1 MALAAAAL
9 LCCLWAAPAFAET
22 YGTVFGGWLRLRA
35 NPSYYAAVITS
46 YRTGTVVTVLSRN
59 NGWARVITPD
69 YRIGYMDTG
78 FLRIGSSKPT
88 EPPYPSGRVWT
99 DVNRTA
105 QVISQNGKGV
115 RLRSSPTVNNT
126 NVMGLYPVG
135 RTVREIR
142 RSNDGWSYISIDGKH
157 GYMMSEF
164 LTTSY
169 ILPTP
174 TPKPTKPPKPTD
186 KPTKPP
192 KPTDKPT
199 NKPTDTPTPSPTPTP
214 TPTPTPERID
224 IESVK
229 LEPFNPTVGDTV
241 KIIVSPSN
249 AEYTAV
255 WYRDGNVLLGMKK
268 EYTVQAADAGKVI
281 YVTVTG
287 VGKSSGFSVEAYTG
301 TVQAPPEEGG
311 SDDGMTSEWVDP

>member
-9 LCCLWAAPAFAET
+9 LCCLWAAPAFAAT

-46 YRTGTVVTVLSRN
+46 YRTGTVVTVLNRS

-78 FLRIGSSKPT
+78 FLRIGSTQPT
-88 EPPYPSGRVWT
+88 SPPPPVSRTWT

-115 RLRSSPTVNNT
+115 RMRSSPTVNDT

-142 RSNDGWSYISIDGKH
+142 RSDDGWSYISIDGKY

-164 LTTSY
+164 LTSSY
-169 ILPTP
+169 APPTP
-174 TPKPTKPPKPTD
+174 PPKPTEKPTAKPTEKPTD
-186 KPTKPP
+186 KPTE

-199 NKPTDTPTPSPTPTP
+199 EAPTEK
-214 TPTPTPERID
+214 PTPERID
-224 IESVK
+224 IENVK
-229 LEPFNPTVGDTV
+229 LDPFSPKVGDRV
-241 KIIVSPSN
+241 KIIVTPSN

-255 WYRDGNVLLGMKK
+255 WFRDENVLLGMNK
-268 EYTVQAADAGKVI
+268 EYTVQESDAGKVI
-281 YVTVTG
+281 NVKVTG
-287 VGKSSGFSVEAYTG
+287 VGKSSGFSVDAFTAA
-301 TVQAPPEEGG
+301 VQAAPADDGG
-311 SDDGMTSEWVDP
+311 SGDEVVQEWVDP